1 MKNGNP
7 YILRCKIQHI
17 VRKNMSEKVYVPPY
31 TITDKTVNLI
41 SAITEIITKITIN
54 DNMSNNP
61 RLRKDNRIRT
71 IHASLAI
78 ENNSLSLD
86 QVTNIINGKRIL
98 GAPDEICEV
107 KNAFEAYNKLLE
119 LSPYSVKDM
128 LLAHKVL
135 MNELTKEAGIFRS
148 GGVGVFAGK
157 QLVHIAPPANQVP
170 HLIKDLVDW
179 AKKAEVH
186 PLIKSCVFH
195 YEFEFIHPFADGNG
209 RMGRMWQTLLLYKW
223 KSLFGWL
230 PIETLIRERQ
240 EEYYRVL
247 GECDQSADSGKFV
260 EFLLTTVYDALCE
273 IADTEQVTAQVT
285 EQVEKLLDAMD
296 DKEYSTKEM
305 MELLGLKHR
314 PSFRDNYLLPAL
326 KLGYIEMTIPDRPNS
341 SKQKYRKVE
350 NIQNRI

>member
-1 MKNGNP
+1 
-7 YILRCKIQHI
+7 
-17 VRKNMSEKVYVPPY
+17 MSEKSYVPPY
-31 TITDKTVNLI
+31 TITDKTVNLV
-41 SAITEIITKITIN
+41 SNITELITKITIN

-61 RLRKDNRIRT
+61 RLRRDNRIRT

-86 QVTNIINGKRIL
+86 QVTDIINGKRIL

-119 LSPYSVKDM
+119 MNPYSVKDM

-135 MNELTKEAGIFRS
+135 MNELTNEAGTFRS
-148 GGVGVFAGK
+148 GGVGVFEGK
-157 QLVHIAPPANQVP
+157 QLVHMAPPANQVP
-170 HLIKDLVDW
+170 HLIKELVDW

-195 YEFEFIHPFADGNG
+195 YEFEFIHPFSDGNG

-230 PIETLIRERQ
+230 PFETLIRERQ
-240 EEYYRVL
+240 EEYYKVL
-247 GECDQSADSGKFV
+247 GECDYSADSGKFV
-260 EFLLTTVYDALCE
+260 EFLLKAIFDSLCE
-273 IADTEQVTAQVT
+273 ITDTEQVGEQVT
-285 EQVEKLLDAMD
+285 EQVEKLLAVIG
-296 DKEYSTKEM
+296 DKEYSTKEL

-314 PSFRDNYLLPAL
+314 PTFRDNYLLPTL
-326 KLGYIEMTIPDRPNS
+326 KLGYIEMTIPDKPNS
-341 SKQKYRKVE
+341 SKQKYKKVKD
-350 NIQNRI
+350 